1 MSNTSES
8 SCNYNPLS
16 VTIPISNLNNYNIH
30 TRARSTVMLSKEQCN
45 YNKSV
50 TIISQL
56 KQSQTT
62 VQEANKVLEELYGLQ
77 KYQTKTAGI
86 GIKTSN
92 NIKQGSYICI
102 FDGEYRTMNN
112 MRNKEKEYAVKQL
125 GSYALYL
132 KNSVTITVGISDPHQ
147 KVISSIDPTELP
159 MKKNYNSI
167 SQLQINNNDI
177 PVDEVLVDSSNNLN
191 CLYEDIWGKGRYF
204 NDADSKSY
212 ECNMK
217 TEICKQL
224 DLKYFYVV
232 LVAKRNID
240 AGEELRFDYGSNTND
255 KYQWRLVD
263 SKKR

>member
-8 SCNYNPLS
+8 SCNNPLS
-16 VTIPISNLNNYNIH
+16 VTIPISNINNNKIL
-30 TRARSTVMLSKEQCN
+30 TRSTVILSKEQCN

-56 KQSQTT
+56 RQSRST
-62 VQEANKVLEELYGLQ
+62 VQEANKALEELYGLK

-86 GIKTSN
+86 GIKASN
-92 NIKQGSYICI
+92 SIMQGSYICI
-102 FDGEYRTMNN
+102 FDGEYRTINN

-132 KNSVTITVGISDPHQ
+132 KSSITITVGISVPHQ
-147 KVISSIDPTELP
+147 KVISAIDPTELP
-159 MKKNYNSI
+159 MKKNYSYCNSQI
-167 SQLQINNNDI
+167 IINNNN
-177 PVDEVLVDSSNNLN
+177 DEVLIDSTNNLN

-204 NDADSKSY
+204 NDADSKLY

-217 TEICKQL
+217 TEIRKQL
-224 DLKYFYVV
+224 DLRYFYVV

-240 AGEELRFDYGSNTND
+240 AGEELRFDYGNNTND
-255 KYQWRLVD
+255 KYQWRLAD
-263 SKKR
+263 TQKR

>member
-8 SCNYNPLS
+8 SCNNPHS
-16 VTIPISNLNNYNIH
+16 VTIPISNLNNYKKD
-30 TRARSTVMLSKEQCN
+30 TRSTVILSKEQCK

-62 VQEANKVLEELYGLQ
+62 VQEANEALEELHGLK

-86 GIKTSN
+86 GIKASN
-92 NIKQGSYICI
+92 SIMQGSYICI
-102 FDGEYRTMNN
+102 FDGEYRTINS

-132 KNSVTITVGISDPHQ
+132 KSSITITAGISVPHQ
-147 KVISSIDPTELP
+147 KVISAIDPTELP
-159 MKKNYNSI
+159 MKKNYSNS
-167 SQLQINNNDI
+167 QIITNNNNNNHI
-177 PVDEVLVDSSNNLN
+177 DEVLIDSTNNLN

-204 NDADSKSY
+204 NDADSKLN

-224 DLKYFYVV
+224 DLQYFYVV
-232 LVAKRNID
+232 LVAKRNIY
-240 AGEELRFDYGSNTND
+240 AGEELRFDYGNNTND
-255 KYQWRLVD
+255 KYQWRLAD
-263 SKKR
+263 SRKR